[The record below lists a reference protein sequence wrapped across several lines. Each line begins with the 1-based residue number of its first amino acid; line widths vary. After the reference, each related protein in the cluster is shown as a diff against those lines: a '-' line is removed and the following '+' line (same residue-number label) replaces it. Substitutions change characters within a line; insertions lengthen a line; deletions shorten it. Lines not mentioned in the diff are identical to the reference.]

1 MTWFFFPQVT
11 YSCIMI
17 WLSRMF
23 SKYRVKKWNV
33 LQVFPVALQNH
44 LQTALLCYFIF
55 LFTCFCYI
63 KVFWWHGFQQLNNYK
78 TKPLDDHSSFG
89 WMHKFLEIKTVKFPL
104 NQESRYNSPTLFS
117 RLQSFS
123 LIQLSFYLP
132 NLTCSKAFVPTFIL
146 VTDDNKCFLKFSSR
160 V

>member
-23 SKYRVKKWNV
+23 QIQGEEGKYITSVSSSPSKSTWNCFIV
-33 LQVFPVALQNH
+33 LH
-44 LQTALLCYFIF
+44 YF
-55 LFTCFCYI
+55 LFTSFCCI

-78 TKPLDDHSSFG
+78 TKPLDDHPSFS
-89 WMHKFLEIKTVKFPL
+89 WMHKFLEIKTEKFPL